1 MAAFLNTQLDFIF
14 FFYGLAFILLGG
26 VCFAIRRHSLKR
38 HLWGLLG
45 VFGLT
50 HGASEW
56 FDLAALVLGDTPA
69 FAVFRTGLMTV
80 SFILLLEFA
89 RFGAQFLGWRTPGR
103 WIHLPILLA
112 VVAGGF
118 ADGLAEANALAR
130 YSFGLVGALG
140 SCLVFS
146 ALSRRMEGVHRHL
159 AISAALAFACY
170 GIAAGLIVPAAP
182 IWPANVLNYEWFSAW
197 TGMPI
202 QLVRGL
208 LACWIA
214 FAVWS
219 IWGQKIIQTVS
230 SPHYTRHLK
239 RLFAVTLS
247 AIGVILVLGW
257 VLTQYLGDIYKQNIE
272 AEANS
277 NIDLVVSYLT
287 SETASTQ
294 GIVTAF
300 AGAPPVKAYLS
311 GDPSAQRR
319 WVDQM
324 LALDIAAARAEGGVI
339 LDTAGNVVAAIGDH
353 QAIDLVQK
361 DLLREAL
368 EGESAHHFTHLEPS
382 HANFF
387 YA

>member
-1 MAAFLNTQLDFIF
+1 
-14 FFYGLAFILLGG
+14 
-26 VCFAIRRHSLKR
+26 
-38 HLWGLLG
+38 
-45 VFGLT
+45 
-50 HGASEW
+50 
-56 FDLAALVLGDTPA
+56 
-69 FAVFRTGLMTV
+69 
-80 SFILLLEFA
+80 
-89 RFGAQFLGWRTPGR
+89 
-103 WIHLPILLA
+103 
-112 VVAGGF
+112 
-118 ADGLAEANALAR
+118 LAR

-387 YA
+387 YASAPIRDEDSGNIRGAVIFERPLRGFTKDLVNFAKPLALVDPHGVVALTNQADWHLRPLWTEVSDGNRARNAQRDAIPRC